1 MHILMKYL
9 AIKLFIL
16 FYLFFPKSIYT
27 SDLDCSDSWYNKNIP
42 QLSNEIINIKASM
55 VINNDTRQAINL
67 YIDRDNE
74 RFRIDY
80 DNQILIL
87 DQNKSIKFFV
97 NTNQLYI
104 DNPDTALYNIV
115 SSIFIGKYFNEKN
128 VEVIGENQY
137 LIKNYLNF
145 NKIEVAYSNDCFNIE
160 YIDLVLNKIDI
171 QVDEINVKI
180 INDDIFFDL
189 SSTREYFEY
198 DLRHDN

>member
-27 SDLDCSDSWYNKNIP
+27 SDLACSDFWFNKNIP
-42 QLSNEIINIKASM
+42 QLTDKIINVKASM
-55 VINNDTRQAINL
+55 IINNDSSRIIEL
-67 YIDRDNE
+67 YIDRYNK

-80 DNQILIL
+80 DDQRLIL
-87 DQNKSIKFFV
+87 DQNKSIKIFV

-160 YIDLVLNKIDI
+160 YINLVLDKIDI
-171 QVDEINVKI
+171 QIDEINIKI
-180 INDDIFFDL
+180 INDDNFFDL
-189 SSTREYFEY
+189 SSSREYFEY

>member
-1 MHILMKYL
+1 MKSL

-27 SDLDCSDSWYNKNIP
+27 SDLDCSDFWFNKNIP
-42 QLSNEIINIKASM
+42 QLTDKIINVKASM
-55 VINNDTRQAINL
+55 VINNDTREAINL

-87 DQNKSIKFFV
+87 DQNKSIKIFV

-115 SSIFIGKYFNEKN
+115 SSIFIGKYFNEKD
-128 VEVIGENQY
+128 VEVIGKKQY
-137 LIKNYLNF
+137 LIKDYLNF

-160 YIDLVLNKIDI
+160 YINLVLNKIDI

-180 INDDIFFDL
+180 INDDNFFDL
-189 SSTREYFEY
+189 SGSRQYFKY